1 MASESES
8 ERNTRIARRQKLD
21 ELIGLARGLT
31 ADGVLN
37 QSEVEYLEK
46 WLVAHSQVVRASPVT
61 QTLHR
66 RVAEMLSDGVVDPQE
81 RAELFDTLSRFSG
94 NDFELGEVFPS
105 TSLPFCDPVPL
116 ITFPGQAFCLTGIFK
131 RGGRSACEAEIRERG
146 GTIHVALTQKTNY
159 LVVGAYASQDWKHS
173 SFGTKIL
180 KAIEYRDRNIGTK
193 IIGEDAWSK
202 ALERRAS
209 EVDG

>member
-1 MASESES
+1 MASETDR
-8 ERNTRIARRQKLD
+8 ERDTRVARKQKLD

-46 WLVAHSQVVRASPVT
+46 WLVAHSQVVKASPVT
-61 QTLHR
+61 QTLHL
-66 RVAEMLSDGVVDPQE
+66 RVAAILSDGVVDEEE
-81 RAELFDTLSRFSG
+81 RAELFETLSRFSG

-105 TSLPFCDPVPL
+105 TSLPLCDPVPP
-116 ITFPGQAFCLTGIFK
+116 IKFTGKAFCLTGIFN
-131 RGGRSACEAEIRERG
+131 RGGRSTCEAEIRERG
-146 GTIHVALTQKTNY
+146 GNIHVALTQKTDY

-180 KAIEYRDRNIGTK
+180 KAVEYRDRNIGTK
-193 IIGEDAWSK
+193 IIGEDAWSR
-202 ALERRAS
+202 ALDRSPS
-209 EVDG
+209 EVDD